1 MEPQD
6 AEVGF
11 WVKDAL
17 YVFTPSAKIETAKR
31 EYLVEIEQLEKL
43 RGCSGWASLY
53 FQIYNQSEV
62 TVISS
67 GIQISSS
74 EDRPIYR
81 NGRPF
86 YFFET
91 YPTKRNFEIQ
101 APIPDSERS
110 ELCSLLADH
119 NNVDYDMSALIC
131 TRFSKRTLGW
141 NELFELMKRCTPASV
156 CDPCTHI
163 GYKIAKS
170 LIKIAALRIFADP
183 EQSIME
189 LPVNSLDAYNPD
201 RKIGKF
207 GMGFFSIL
215 YWLIGHPKRTMT
227 IHSFSKDEKGKRCT
241 YRVVIREIDGVLS
254 FNLVFYPLS
263 EITTTG
269 FRVSLEAPFEDPF
282 TLENVNEFNSQL
294 KKLSFASGAKIL
306 TASDLLPKPKN
317 KKINRGT
324 IYENKGDLVLN
335 KTTEAGSENQIITFV
350 SLNFI
355 LVEDYAT
362 GVPLEV
368 MLGSLFVPSISTK
381 TIQLSNTSNV
391 FFENNSGLQILKSN
405 EKNRLVILVGGIAVV
420 SITSDTGFGNIYVI
434 HMPYNTR
441 LPVSRD
447 DIIITPENTQILSTS
462 IEMVF
467 DDLMRTN
474 TNPHPFQ
481 NALNK
486 YKDFTP
492 NPENQR
498 IVAKVLSDFF
508 EANKSRLVPEA
519 HIDLY
524 KYLAADFVASNQYDA
539 LAIERRLNTEKTP
552 ITNLWYGVKVLYI
565 PSLPGV
571 QNITNGGLLN
581 YLFISETYKQKLG
594 AKWVE
599 TITTSYFETKL
610 YPYAS
615 SYGGKDYEKYNKID
629 LNPEIFVPTIRTY
642 GRNNWGRNDSIG
654 EFFSQDLS
662 KNPRKIY
669 ISDIITDP
677 ALLAYFYAVL
687 VKYESLSIYF
697 VLSGIFSLVFPL
709 IRCYLYFSK
718 QDFISIL
725 GELVKKFSSFIGNQ
739 TYGAAKN
746 VLIVESIIPEIFSK
760 IFLKPAGQI
769 STKMVSYLVDHI
781 IYSIR
786 AVEEKPTTYL
796 NIGSV
801 NNPYQLYKNF
811 FIDSAYTKAAFELSS
826 NIVEFTILVV
836 GSGRP
841 FYNNVGIPLSLI
853 EGFIEV
859 NLQEIRSKKY
869 GVSTLVGLYEMWG
882 NKKFSAATSSY
893 IFLNK
898 MYALAEEWIRNVKHS
913 TILKTVG
920 PLVPPAPADTVKLGV
935 MINTLF
941 KENLPEPSL
950 LPSFLKK
957 VSLSKEE
964 SPLQII
970 EIAVNEGTVK
980 PFVEATLTEIVQ
992 NSIDAI
998 REFGV
1003 TGSKS
1008 DTSVHISLEKAIV
1021 NKKTNLILSI
1031 EDHVGMTSDAFI
1043 YVGIPFLSTKS
1054 PSEMVTGE
1062 MGSGFFN
1069 AYREAAV
1076 VRIYSTKDGITRESY
1091 DVPILDERNRVVDI
1105 QKTIRIKKTSKA
1117 RNKTIISIQMVCKDD
1132 MDEIQKI
1139 TRIEYMI
1146 KNVLALAS
1154 QPIVYNKIP
1163 VSITKELAA
1172 KFGYFELYYTD
1183 PNKTKHESYLLTKG
1197 IPFAPLASYFKDYL
1211 MQRVIDVID
1220 RNFVVNITHGGYTP
1234 VQTRTRINIPKA
1246 IQADFARV
1254 AEYTVFITMVR
1265 ELAQGH
1271 RKYAL
1276 DHIDS
1281 TANAVQLH
1289 FTNYSIFVMPGIVS
1303 AYDETSY
1310 LKYTSFYGQP
1320 SIASLIN
1327 SCIDVMGGETYD
1339 ERKTEIAAVLE
1350 TWKSPYE
1357 NVNKMVRE
1365 IAIMWLKPKNTKHK
1379 PPAGEEGKVK
1389 KKEKGKIIWVDP
1401 DTVPDEP
1408 DPQMEPIVKAWIN
1421 TFWGLAIEDVYG
1433 FRNNMPTQNVE
1444 IMKDLLSSLGL
1455 STQGGKKEL
1464 IARLGVKIRG
1474 RAFPK
1479 IVVVNS
1485 IKEQSKSGWYESSTH
1500 TITINTES
1508 WDEKDRKEIISVLG
1522 NKNLKVED
1530 IETKL
1535 KNNKTWDYYFGYR
1548 FPSATLPHELEHA
1561 RRSQN
1566 HDAEG
1571 HGGTKEKL
1579 FEGGDVKQL
1588 TFDQTGNAVFQ
1599 HILSKGFYQEFFNA
1613 LKR

>member
-11 WVKDAL
+11 WIKDAL
-17 YVFTPSAKIETAKR
+17 YVFTPSTKIETAKR
-31 EYLVEIEQLEKL
+31 EYFVEIEQLEKL
-43 RGCSGWASLY
+43 QKCSGWASLY
-53 FQIYNQSEV
+53 FQIYDQRNV

-86 YFFET
+86 YFFEK
-91 YPTKRNFEIQ
+91 YPTNRKFEIQ
-101 APIPDSERS
+101 PPIPASERS
-110 ELCSLLADH
+110 ELCSLLAEH
-119 NNVDYDMSALIC
+119 NNVNYDMSALIC
-131 TRFSKRTLGW
+131 TRFSKKTLGW
-141 NELFELMKRCTPASV
+141 NELFALMKRCKPASA

-215 YWLIGHPKRTMT
+215 YWLIGHPNRKMT

-241 YRVVIREIDGVLS
+241 YRVIIREIDGVLS

-282 TLENVNEFNSQL
+282 TLENVNEFNNQL

-306 TASDLLPKPKN
+306 TTSDPLPKPKN
-317 KKINRGT
+317 KKMNQGT
-324 IYENKGDLVLN
+324 IYENKSDLVLN

-350 SLNFI
+350 SRNFI

-381 TIQLSNTSNV
+381 TIQLSDRSNI
-391 FFENNSGLQILKSN
+391 FFENNSGLQILGTN
-405 EKNRLVILVGGIAVV
+405 EKNKLVILVGGIAVV

-447 DIIITPENTQILSTS
+447 DIIITPENTEILNTG
-462 IEMVF
+462 IKMVF
-467 DDLMRTN
+467 EDLMRTN
-474 TNPHPFQ
+474 TNPQSFQ
-481 NALNK
+481 NALSK
-486 YKDFTP
+486 YRDFTP
-492 NPENQR
+492 NPENQ
-498 IVAKVLSDFF
+498 KVISGALSEFF
-508 EANKSRLVPEA
+508 ESNKDRLVPEA
-519 HIDLY
+519 HIALY
-524 KYLAADFVASNQYDA
+524 KYLSTDFVASEQYDT
-539 LAIERRLNTEKTP
+539 LSIEERLDAEKNP
-552 ITNLWYGVKVLYI
+552 ITNLWYGVKVLYV
-565 PSLPGV
+565 PSFPGMK
-571 QNITNGGLLN
+571 NITNGGLLN
-581 YLFISETYKQKLG
+581 YLFIAENYKQKLG
-594 AKWVE
+594 VKWVE

-615 SYGGKDYEKYNKID
+615 SYGIKDYEKYNKID
-629 LNPEIFVPTIRTY
+629 LNFEVFVPSIREF
-642 GRNNWGRNDSIG
+642 GRKTWGKREHIAN
-654 EFFSQDLS
+654 FYSQDLT
-662 KNPRKIY
+662 KLPLKKIY
-669 ISDIITDP
+669 VSDIIIEPDI
-677 ALLAYFYAVL
+677 LAYFFAVL
-687 VKYESLSIYF
+687 SKYESLSVYF
-697 VLSGIFSLVFPL
+697 VLPGFGPL
-709 IRCYLYFSK
+709 IVSLILCYIHFPQ
-718 QDFISIL
+718 QDFISVL
-725 GELVKKFSSFIGNQ
+725 GELTKKFSSFIGNQ
-739 TYGAAKN
+739 TYGASKN
-746 VLIVESIIPEIFSK
+746 VLILGGIGDDTFDRV
-760 IFLKPAGQI
+760 FLKPEGQL
-769 STKMVSYLVDHI
+769 SAKMASYFVDHV

-786 AVEEKPTTYL
+786 AVEEKPITYL
-796 NIGSV
+796 SIGDR
-801 NNPYQLYKNF
+801 NNPYVLINDHL
-811 FIDSAYTKAAFELSS
+811 IDKTYTKTAFDKSL
-826 NIVEFTILVV
+826 NLVEFTILIA
-836 GSGRP
+836 GPGRP
-841 FYNNVGIPLSLI
+841 FYKHINIPKPMI
-853 EGFIEV
+853 ESFVEV

-869 GVSTLVGLYEMWG
+869 GVSMLVDMYKIWET
-882 NKKFSAATSSY
+882 KSYQTAKTSY

-898 MYALAEEWIRNVKHS
+898 MYSLAEEWIRNIKHS
-913 TILKTVG
+913 TILESTT
-920 PLVPPAPADTVKLGV
+920 PLKPPTPSNTVKLGV
-935 MINTLF
+935 LINTLF
-941 KENLPEPSL
+941 KENLPEPKT
-950 LPSFLKK
+950 LPDFLKK

-964 SPLQII
+964 TPLQII

-998 REFGV
+998 REFGLSGGDV
-1003 TGSKS
+1003 R
-1008 DTSVHISLEKAIV
+1008 ISLKKASV
-1021 NKKTNLILSI
+1021 NTKTHLILTI
-1031 EDHVGMTSDAFI
+1031 TDYVGMTSDAFI
-1043 YVGIPFLSTKS
+1043 YVGIPFLSTKT

-1069 AYREAAV
+1069 AYREATA
-1076 VRIYSTKDGITRESY
+1076 VRISSTKDGITRESY

-1117 RNKTIISIQMVCKDD
+1117 KNRTKISIEMACKDD
-1132 MDEIQKI
+1132 MDEVSKI
-1139 TRIEYMI
+1139 TRIEYVI

-1154 QPIVYNKIP
+1154 QKILYNKLDI
-1163 VSITKELAA
+1163 SITKEMAA
-1172 KFGYFELYYTD
+1172 KFGFFELYYTD

-1197 IPFAPLASYFKDYL
+1197 IPFAPLASYFKEYL

-1246 IQADFARV
+1246 IQADFIKV
-1254 AEYTVFITMVR
+1254 AAYTVFITMVR
-1265 ELAQGH
+1265 ELSQGH

-1276 DHIDS
+1276 DHIDA
-1281 TANAVQLH
+1281 TGNANQLY
-1289 FTNYSIFVMPGIVS
+1289 FTNYTIFMIPGVVS
-1303 AYDETSY
+1303 GYDESSY
-1310 LKYTSFYGQP
+1310 LKYTVFYDQP
-1320 SIASLIN
+1320 SIAALIN
-1327 SCIDVMGGETYD
+1327 SCIDMMGSETYE
-1339 ERKTEIAAVLE
+1339 ERKTQINMVLNQ
-1350 TWKSPYE
+1350 WKSPYD
-1357 NVNKMVRE
+1357 NINKMVRE

-1379 PPAGEEGKVK
+1379 PPPEEKGKVK
-1389 KKEKGKIIWVDP
+1389 TKEKGKIIWVDP

-1408 DPQMEPIVKAWIN
+1408 DPQVEPIIKAWIN
-1421 TFWGLAIEDVYG
+1421 TFWSLAIEDVYG
-1433 FRNNMPTQNVE
+1433 FRNNMPAQNIG
-1444 IMKDLLSSLGL
+1444 IMKTLLQNMGL

-1464 IARLGVKIRG
+1464 EARLGNKIRG
-1474 RAFPK
+1474 RPFPA

-1485 IKEQSKSGWYESSTH
+1485 VKNQSLAGWYSSSDH

-1508 WDEKDRKEIISVLG
+1508 WDEYDRKEILAVLR

-1535 KNNKTWDYYFGYR
+1535 KNNKTWDNNFGYR
-1548 FPSATLPHELEHA
+1548 FPSAVLPHELEHA
-1561 RRSQN
+1561 RRTQN
-1566 HDAEG
+1566 HNASG

-1579 FEGGDVKQL
+1579 FEGSDVKQL

-1599 HILSKGFYQEFFNA
+1599 HILGKGFYQEFFNA
-1613 LKR
+1613 LKAIK